1 MTENVWVHSV
11 CFPWYKPGIQLL
23 ERNEKRAS
31 NPEHWL
37 DDHEKIAAICNK
49 FYHTVR
55 KGKSDHVSDAQAE
68 DLQ

>member
-1 MTENVWVHSV
+1 M
-11 CFPWYKPGIQLL
+11 L